1 MPLLSTWFK
10 DEKEIDGSKT
20 LWMLSEISKQR
31 ATIFQNFC
39 TAVRAHYDDL
49 NNIADTIAE
58 LGYPLAGSLLKE
70 RLPTTKKAM
79 SGELG
84 EIMAT
89 EFVEE
94 YLGYVVPVKRIRYKD
109 GREMAL
115 RGDDFI
121 GLIYDTSGLS
131 LLKGESKSRAALYK
145 TTINEARKALDRDG
159 GRCTPISLLFVAD
172 RLLEKDGNDK
182 KLGKIIRTEVATKK
196 LNPAQ
201 IAHVFFTLSGNNP
214 KMLLLN
220 DLSTADKRRKQNVIN
235 ICIADH
241 QNFITETYKKVADL
255 GNS

>member
-1 MPLLSTWFK
+1 MPLLNAWFK

-20 LWMLSEISKQR
+20 LWMLSEKSTQR
-31 ATIFQNFC
+31 AIVFENFC

-49 NNIADTIAE
+49 NNIADTVAE

-70 RLPTTKKAM
+70 RLPTTKTAM

-84 EIMAT
+84 EIMAA

-94 YLGYVVPVKRIRYKD
+94 YLGYTVPIKRIRYKD

-121 GLIYDTSGLS
+121 GLIYDANGLA
-131 LLKGESKSRAALYK
+131 LLKGESKSRAALSK
-145 TTINEARKALDRDG
+145 TTIDEARRALDRDG

-172 RLLEKDGNDK
+172 RLLEKDGKDK
-182 KLGKIIRTEVATKK
+182 KMGKILRAEVAIKK
-196 LNPAQ
+196 LKPAQ
-201 IAHVFFTLSGNNP
+201 IAHAFFTLSGNNP
-214 KMLLLN
+214 KKQLTK
-220 DLSTADKRRKQNVIN
+220 DLSAADKRRKQNVIN

-241 QNFITETYKKVADL
+241 QNFIEDTYKKVADL
-255 GNS
+255 GNC